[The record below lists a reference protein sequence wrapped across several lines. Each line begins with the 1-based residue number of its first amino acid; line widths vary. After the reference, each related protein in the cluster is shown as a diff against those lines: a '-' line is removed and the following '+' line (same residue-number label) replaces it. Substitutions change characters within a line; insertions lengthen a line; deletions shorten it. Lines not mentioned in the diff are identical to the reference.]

1 MSPEQ
6 ARGKAVDKRADIWA
20 FGCVLFEMVT
30 GRRPFDGEDATEVL
44 GAVVRLEP
52 NWDALPPDVP
62 TPVRTLLHSCLAK
75 DPRQRVADISIA
87 RFVLD
92 KAASLAAPAPAT
104 SVAPAP
110 SQPRRERLVWIA
122 ALAIA
127 AMVIVALAIPTV
139 RYLRQTPPP
148 ETRTEIVTPAT
159 NRLASFA
166 LSPDGRQIVFLASGD
181 GASRLWLRSL
191 ATTTAQPLAGT
202 EGAKL
207 PFWSPDSRSI
217 GFFAAGAL
225 KRLDVGG
232 GAAQTLA
239 PAISGCGGTWHPDG
253 VIVFAPSTTTALM
266 RVSANGGD
274 AVAVTTLGPRQQ
286 SHRAPQFLPDG
297 RRILFYV
304 QGAPD
309 TAGIYLGALDGSPPI
324 RLTPAESSAVLLPPE
339 RALPAGFAKA
349 SGCSG
354 CERGRSWPSGWKWSG
369 LRSRASRSS
378 GRRRGRERI
387 RGGSVGLR
395 DGTGGLPDGSRQPA
409 ATDLGGPVRH
419 GAGHH
424 RRRGPEQP
432 DPSPT
437 VTRWPSRRG
446 EPCGAGQPGHLADGQ
461 RPHDPRHV
469 RRGDRLFPRV
479 VARRRADCVSLE
491 PDGSEPTF
499 TRRACLAR
507 AWRSVSSP
515 PISSR
520 LLSAGRQTVA
530 SFCTSA
536 SIPRPTSICGLCRWR
551 AIARRRCF

>member
-1 MSPEQ
+1 MTGAGVILGTAAYMSPEQ

-30 GRRPFDGEDATEVL
+30 GRRPFDGEDTTEVL

-62 TPVRTLLHSCLAK
+62 PPVRTLLHSCLAK

-92 KAASLAAPAPAT
+92 KAASLAAPAPTT

-110 SQPRRERLVWIA
+110 SPPRRERLVWIA

-304 QGAPD
+304 QGTPD

-324 RLTPAESSAVLLPPE
+324 RLTPAESSAVLLPPGRAAGGFREGEWLLWVRAGTLVAQRMEME
-339 RALPAGFAKA
+339 RTALTGEPILLADGVAVNESVA
-349 SGCSG
+349 AVSVSATGLVAYRTGLDNQRQLTWVDRSGTA
-354 CERGRSWPSGWKWSG
+354 
-369 LRSRASRSS
+369 L
-378 GRRRGRERI
+378 
-387 RGGSVGLR
+387 
-395 DGTGGLPDGSRQPA
+395 GTIGDADRNNLDQ
-409 ATDLGGPVRH
+409 
-419 GAGHH
+419 
-424 RRRGPEQP
+424 
-432 DPSPT
+432 SPT
-437 VTRWPSRRG
+437 VTRWSSRSG
-446 EPCGAGQPGHLADGQ
+446 EPCVAGQRGHLADGQ

-469 RRGDRLFPRV
+469 RRGYRLFPRV
-479 VARRRADCVSLE
+479 VARRRADGVSLE
-491 PDGSEPTF
+491 PDGSNRPLREAPVWRGGGGAS
-499 TRRACLAR
+499 RRLR
-507 AWRSVSSP
+507 
-515 PISSR
+515 ISSR
-520 LLSAGRQTVA
+520 LL
-530 SFCTSA
+530 
-536 SIPRPTSICGLCRWR
+536 
-551 AIARRRCF
+551 